1 MNKYKIKQLILPNIF
16 IQKSLILSN
25 NELNEQIM
33 IGSRIRL
40 KRLFGS
46 GQNAVIVAIDHGM
59 FDGPIAG
66 LENMKG
72 IAGKINPAVDGVLLS
87 PGMLG
92 HLSGLFE
99 NRGAP
104 LAIVRVNWSSV
115 YCFHWNYNR
124 AVTVPS
130 TNIKQAV
137 AMGADAVLISLTLQ
151 TGSEEQD
158 AKNVETYCRLR
169 SEAAEYGLPV
179 IGEYFPTQ
187 VADRTQ
193 EQLHEQVST
202 GCRILSELGADLI
215 KTFYT
220 HDFKTISSNIATPIL
235 GLGAEKKNTQR
246 EALQLASDEIR
257 DGARG
262 VVFGRN
268 AIQVKSPIAF
278 QSALISVV
286 KNGMDPFTALR
297 QFQLED

>member
-1 MNKYKIKQLILPNIF
+1 MT
-16 IQKSLILSN
+16 
-25 NELNEQIM
+25 
-33 IGSRIRL
+33 GSHIRL
-40 KRLFGS
+40 NRLLAGD
-46 GQNAVIVAIDHGM
+46 QKAVIVAIDHGM

-66 LENMKG
+66 LENMND

-87 PGMLG
+87 PGMLT

-99 NRGAP
+99 KRGAP

-124 AVTVPS
+124 GVTVVS
-130 TNIKQAV
+130 TKIKQAV
-137 AMGADAVLISLTLQ
+137 AMGADMVLISLTLQ

-158 AKNVETYCRLR
+158 ARNVETYCRLY

-179 IGEYFPTQ
+179 IGEYFP
-187 VADRTQ
+187 ALAAGLTQ
-193 EQLHEQVST
+193 EQLHEQVYS
-202 GCRILSELGADLI
+202 GCRILSELGAELI

-220 HDFKTISSNIATPIL
+220 HDFKTISSSIATPIL
-235 GLGAEKKNTQR
+235 GLGAEKKNTQL
-246 EALQLASDEIR
+246 EALQLASAEIR
-257 DGARG
+257 DGAKG

-286 KNGMDPFTALR
+286 KNGLDPASALR
-297 QFQLED
+297 QFQLEG